1 MKALASNSK
10 MKARGFN
17 AAGFSLIEVI
27 LALGVVS
34 FALVVLVALSTSGL
48 VLQGKTDHITR
59 ASETASSLFAVRR
72 SSPAAPIA
80 DWPIKPLTE
89 YPAALQTESGLI
101 DATGRITTSAD
112 KAAFR
117 YRLRA
122 SYDPDTRA
130 GFLDFLL
137 WWPARRQSPEGAE
150 QLRMVTMIANP

>member
-1 MKALASNSK
+1 
-10 MKARGFN
+10 MKARSSN
-17 AAGFSLIEVI
+17 APAFSLIEVVM
-27 LALGVVS
+27 ALGVVS
-34 FALVVLVALSTSGL
+34 FALVVLLALSSSGL

-72 SSPAAPIA
+72 FSPTAPIA
-80 DWPIKPLTE
+80 DWPIKPLTD
-89 YPAALQTESGLI
+89 YSAALQTQSGFI
-101 DATGRITTSAD
+101 DDTGRITSSAE

-122 SYDPDTRA
+122 SYDADTRA
-130 GFLDFLL
+130 GFFDLLL